1 MLKGVFKN
9 FSSSSSVHLE
19 PEHRGHE
26 AAAEAVM
33 VSGNTCHVSRVRCY
47 VSRVTCHVSRVTWVV
62 TTFIAA
68 ATPQIKLRGGI
79 RMKKGNNGN
88 TDSDGP
94 PQQLIGRYLDNL
106 DMDIYNDDHCY
117 RRGDRGSPLRCP
129 EFWFRE
135 FPPQHEPA
143 EGADSSGEARRGVG
157 RIDGSYDP
165 W

>member
-26 AAAEAVM
+26 AADEAVM
-33 VSGNTCHVSRVRCY
+33 VSGNTCHVSRV
-47 VSRVTCHVSRVTWVV
+47 TCHVSSVTLVV

-106 DMDIYNDDHCY
+106 DMDIYNDDHSY

-129 EFWFRE
+129 EF
-135 FPPQHEPA
+135 
-143 EGADSSGEARRGVG
+143 
-157 RIDGSYDP
+157 
-165 W
+165 

>member
-19 PEHRGHE
+19 PEHRSHE

-33 VSGNTCHVSRVRCY
+33 VSGNTCHVSRV
-47 VSRVTCHVSRVTWVV
+47 TLMV

-94 PQQLIGRYLDNL
+94 PQQLIGRYVDNL
-106 DMDIYNDDHCY
+106 DMDIYNDDDHHY
-117 RRGDRGSPLRCP
+117 RRGDRSSPLRCP
-129 EFWFRE
+129 EF
-135 FPPQHEPA
+135 
-143 EGADSSGEARRGVG
+143 
-157 RIDGSYDP
+157 
-165 W
+165 